1 VRKTA
6 EFLNGFNQLHM
17 IRKIFL
23 KNGIALGTVIAFQK
37 PNRSPT
43 KAKEMGLSLQG
54 KQGSTMASLQVIS
67 EECDS

>member
-1 VRKTA
+1 
-6 EFLNGFNQLHM
+6 M

-54 KQGSTMASLQVIS
+54 KQGSTMARLQVIS
-67 EECDS
+67 EEGDS